1 MMSDHADWEVVDKVT
16 MDAMKAEIKR
26 LRGIIVKW
34 YEYWPEPWGEGRDGF
49 EMQEFGEKHGIL
61 IGTEQTTPCSEGCN
75 CAEYFGDGD
84 VITCYR
90 LAPEYLALEQETD
103 DE

>member
-1 MMSDHADWEVVDKVT
+1 MVDMEGFETNPVGTAK
-16 MDAMKAEIKR
+16 EIKR
-26 LRGIIVKW
+26 LRGIIAKW

-90 LAPEYLALEQETD
+90 LAPEYLALEREG
-103 DE
+103 E